1 MTVVIRPEAVTLAKG
16 TRHQGIVQKS
26 VFMGQTQ
33 EYEVLFEGQMFQITE
48 HNPIQE
54 KVYSVGSSVS
64 LQFAEDALHVI

>member
-1 MTVVIRPEAVTLAKG
+1 M
-16 TRHQGIVQKS
+16 QKS